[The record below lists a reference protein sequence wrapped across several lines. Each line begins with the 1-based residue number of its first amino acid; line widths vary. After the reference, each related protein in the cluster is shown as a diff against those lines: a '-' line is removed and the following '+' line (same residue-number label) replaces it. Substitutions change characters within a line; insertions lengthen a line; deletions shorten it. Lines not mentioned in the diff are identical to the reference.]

1 MTTKLVIIII
11 VLSIALSSAVTALAF
26 SSLYGDEISKANA
39 EAKAQEDLRERL
51 YEWEA
56 STNDLG
62 GVDESRWNIG
72 QMKKDCVYAETSGY
86 LEWCKSKGLR

>member
-1 MTTKLVIIII
+1 MTTKLIIIII
-11 VLSIALSSAVTALAF
+11 VLSIGLSSALTALAF
-26 SSLYGDEISKANA
+26 SNVYSDEIS

-51 YEWEA
+51 YEWETR
-56 STNDLG
+56 TNDYG
-62 GVDESRWNIG
+62 GVDESWQDIG